1 MVEMSKKPHHSSS
14 EEEHRKTFEYL
25 DYSLSE
31 NKRTGKLFPV
41 QKKQKSRK

>member
-14 EEEHRKTFEYL
+14 EEERKKMFENL
-25 DYSLSE
+25 DYSLRE

-41 QKKQKSRK
+41 KKKQKP